1 MDKIKRRTYM
11 SQTEIMIQFAR
22 LWGQLE
28 ASVAT
33 NESRQI
39 AEKLKE
45 FNSEEMM
52 EVLSEWTTDYLWGG
66 TEDTVAFFY
75 EELRKYLHMDFIPP
89 AQTCVKIEKTAQK
102 GLTRRYMVA
111 YFYYIIGH
119 TFGFDN
125 FFLTEK
131 PEEDIFTKE
140 NLIRIQENLLRVHPT
155 YTAVKI
161 MNIIPLHDEI
171 SY

>member
-1 MDKIKRRTYM
+1 MN
-11 SQTEIMIQFAR
+11 QTEIMIQFAR

-28 ASVAT
+28 ASVST

-52 EVLSEWTTDYLWGG
+52 AILSEWKTDYLWGG

-75 EELRKYLHMDFIPP
+75 EELQKNLHVDVIPP
-89 AQTCVKIEKTAQK
+89 AQTCVEINQTAQK
-102 GLTRRYMVA
+102 GLTKRYMVA
-111 YFYYIIGH
+111 YFYYITGV

-131 PEEDIFTKE
+131 PGEDVFTKE
-140 NLIRIQENLLRVHPT
+140 NIIRVQENLLKVHPT
-155 YTAVKI
+155 YNAVKI

-171 SY
+171 PS